1 MKFLFPGHNYLGPG
15 NPLNN
20 GPSVDNADEIAREH
34 DYSYEN
40 ARSSFDIN
48 QSDFK
53 AIGQFGWDFIQDP
66 NLASLSGAVGI
77 GAKKYL
83 ETYTGITYPFEFNP
97 AIQAVDSVNTF
108 FGGDSFL
115 PDPNRPKV
123 EMPKRENI
131 EPEQSTSKKQDIG
144 GPDHGTGEG
153 SMDQKPQ
160 AGSSLPGGTGSDV
173 MATII
178 KNPHLPT
185 NLFVFKK
192 TWQLYTG
199 GFQFNQVDIP
209 TFFPE
214 AEQNQLFGTNVRILL
229 TPLACLDPNMLP
241 FYMSELEFDELPSF
255 SIAKA
260 CKIKV
265 TPLGYRLPFQTN
277 EASAGYA
284 NSQTLVQIAHS
295 VGLNTMYNMANTNYT
310 INTADPTLVTTALA
324 AQPDY
329 VALLYG
335 DQTYVGGRAGRPVHL
350 NQYTGIIYQ
359 SSDRANA
366 PSSTPNLLDNIH
378 IQNVNDCKGTPIIN
392 YQHEFKNGLLKMA
405 RDDTGLL
412 NSQRQALNPTV
423 ATRNVYL
430 AEGVNHISHTSYFK
444 NTTTTATEGSVS
456 DDSNRFANPSNVY
469 QLNIEKS
476 QWMQNQI
483 AQHQSPDWAPML
495 HFGCMPVPSNFALS
509 PTETYAAAVVQ
520 WQVECELLVE
530 CNLNSIQSNDQIRYI
545 KSYDPIFR
553 NDDSYNKNWGRGI
566 YICNRRTASN
576 VIEGNLVNE
585 SIDRLQS
592 TLRKRM

>member
-1 MKFLFPGHNYLGPG
+1 MKLLFPGHNYLGPG
-15 NPLNN
+15 NPLDN

-40 ARSSFDIN
+40 ARSSFDIHK
-48 QSDFK
+48 SDLK
-53 AIGQFGWDFIQDP
+53 AIGQFGYDFVKDP
-66 NLASLSGAVGI
+66 NLASASGFVGL

-83 ETYTGITYPFEFNP
+83 ETYTGLTYPFEFNP
-97 AIQAVDSVNTF
+97 TVQAVDSINTF

-115 PDPNRPKV
+115 PDPSRPQIP
-123 EMPKRENI
+123 MPKREN
-131 EPEQSTSKKQDIG
+131 EDK
-144 GPDHGTGEG
+144 GPDRHPNKVQAGDSLVTGGGEG
-153 SMDQKPQ
+153 GEAMSVDQKPQ
-160 AGSSLPGGTGSDV
+160 AGSSMPGGTGSDV

-185 NLFVFKK
+185 NMFSFKK

-199 GFQFNQVDIP
+199 GFQFNQVDID

-214 AEQNQLFGTNVRILL
+214 PAQSEIFGPNVRVLI

-241 FYMSELEFDELPSF
+241 FYVSEQEYEELPSF
-255 SIAKA
+255 SVAKA

-295 VGLNTMYNMANTNYT
+295 VGLNTMYNLTNTNYT
-310 INTADPTLVTTALA
+310 INAADPTLVTTALA

-366 PSSTPNLLDNIH
+366 PSSTPNLLDNIQ

-405 RDDTGLL
+405 RDDIGIL
-412 NSQRQALNPTV
+412 NSQRQALFPTV
-423 ATRNVYL
+423 ATRNAYT
-430 AEGVNHISHTSYFK
+430 AEGVNHVSNTSFSA
-444 NTTTTATEGSVS
+444 NTTVAATDGNVK
-456 DDSNRFANPSNVY
+456 DDANRFTNPSNIY
-469 QLNIEKS
+469 QFNIEKS

-483 AQHQSPDWAPML
+483 AQHQTPDWAPMV

-509 PTETYAAAVVQ
+509 PAETYAAAVVQ

-530 CNLNSIQSNDQIRYI
+530 CNLNSIMANDQIRYI

-553 NDDSYNKNWGRGI
+553 NDDNYNKNWGRGI
-566 YICNRRTASN
+566 YVCNRRTASN
-576 VIEGNLVNE
+576 TV
-585 SIDRLQS
+585 
-592 TLRKRM
+592 